1 MSFLEAQRKKYI
13 YSRALA
19 LPMSDNWP
27 RVTNKREEELS
38 RVANMLFSKGLAAS
52 LWDAQEKAKDIIG
65 LGGSQVPKEESKI
78 QVESVLQGAGF
89 STSQLVEAAQKE
101 HEENQQVMAA
111 AMKQYHGGAV
121 FTDALPMDKTV
132 SEVMGAEPAPEPLT
146 PEAQPTTQQAPVK
159 ETIPEPAP
167 EAAPE
172 KKHEDDELYKDF
184 EG

>member
-1 MSFLEAQRKKYI
+1 MSFGEAQRKKYI

-52 LWDAQEKAKDIIG
+52 LWDAQEE
-65 LGGSQVPKEESKI
+65 PKEESKI

-132 SEVMGAEPAPEPLT
+132 SEVMGVEPAPEPLT